1 MTENLTP
8 QDVVI
13 PLILL
18 LSHALLAIIVIARR
32 GLREREPRVFVIY
45 LACAAVWL
53 LASSQNGLV
62 GIWPAIPWQR
72 VAVYALIGTGVLF
85 WDLARA
91 FLRTRSL
98 VGGWVPAGVAVIGL
112 ALSDGGL
119 FVVPPVQLPGGTR
132 TLSGEELV
140 SLLGAAV
147 AVLYAAAAIVTALV
161 EYVRR
166 PSPLH
171 RNRIL
176 YWWLSTVALVAGPA
190 LVFSRSEP
198 LDMPGVG
205 LHWLGGALL
214 GYTIVQP
221 QLLNIGTGVRR
232 ATGYV
237 LATLL
242 PTGLALGAS
251 LGVVYI
257 GSLTP
262 GSPLQVTQNLLLAGA
277 IAGGFVFLFY
287 RPLSRLTHRAANR
300 LLFGRSYEGQAVVRE
315 YGQAVTQTL
324 SLDEMAATAMETID
338 RALGIRHGALLV
350 VRESSSSE
358 WWLQVVGAPEVA
370 LEQKNL
376 VLSVG
381 TPLAD
386 WLVKRGD
393 PLHQYTLDVD
403 PRFAALDDEEREAW
417 KRLSMEVFFPI
428 RKADSFVGLLA
439 LGLRRSRRPYSTAEL
454 NLLETLADQT
464 AVALE
469 NASLFDHAQRR
480 AEQLALLN
488 EIGQVITSSLDLEPA
503 VDLITD
509 RTGSAFPGA
518 TGFIFL
524 ADDPEGDLVLEST
537 FGEDAPKAGTLR
549 VRRGQ
554 GLVGWVVAQGRAIVL
569 HDPSRDSRYSA
580 KIEGKLAPGA
590 KSALCVP
597 IVTQQEVVGAIL
609 LASPSR
615 TALGPAELNLL
626 DSIATFASIAID
638 NARQVVAREASLR
651 KQVAALRIE
660 INDMKRTE
668 QVAEITDTDYF
679 RQLQSQAHKLR
690 EEHAQDMDQEGV
702 FGRIQ
707 EALEERTEPE
717 KKEKKRKKA
726 KEQGK
731 KPKKEVA
738 AKAPAKKEAKPN
750 KKGKAKA
757 KPKPK
762 KDAKADAGE
771 KKAKEQEKKRKKNG
785 KKRESDQQK

>member
-1 MTENLTP
+1 MNENLTP

-18 LSHALLAIIVIARR
+18 LSHTLLAIIVIARR

-72 VAVYALIGTGVLF
+72 VAVYALIVTGVLF
-85 WDLARA
+85 WDFARA
-91 FLRTRSL
+91 FLRGRSL
-98 VGGWVPAGVAVIGL
+98 VAGWVPAGVAVVGL

-140 SLLGAAV
+140 SLLSAAI
-147 AVLYAAAAIVTALV
+147 AALYAVTAIVTTLV

-176 YWWLSTVALVAGPA
+176 YWWLSTLALVAGLA
-190 LVFSRSEP
+190 LVFSPSEP
-198 LDMPGVG
+198 LDLPGVG
-205 LHWLGGALL
+205 FHWLGGALL
-214 GYTIVQP
+214 VYTIMQP
-221 QLLNIGTGVRR
+221 QLPNIGTGLRGAVR
-232 ATGYV
+232 YV
-237 LATLL
+237 LVTLL
-242 PTGLALGAS
+242 PTALALGAG
-251 LGVVYI
+251 LGAIYI
-257 GSLTP
+257 GSQTP
-262 GSPLQVTQNLLLAGA
+262 GSPLQVTENLLLGGA

-287 RPLSRLTHRAANR
+287 RPLSKLTHRAANR
-300 LLFGRSYEGQAVVRE
+300 LLFGHSYETQAVVRE

-350 VRESSSSE
+350 VEESSHSE
-358 WWLQVVGAPEVA
+358 WWLQVVGAGEVE
-370 LEQKNL
+370 LEQESL
-376 VLSVG
+376 VLSAG

-403 PRFAALDDEEREAW
+403 PRFASMDDDERQAW
-417 KRLSMEVFFPI
+417 RQLGMEVFFPI
-428 RKADSFVGLLA
+428 RKSDSFVGLLA

-454 NLLETLADQT
+454 SLLETLADQT

-469 NASLFDHAQRR
+469 NASLFDNAQRR

-488 EIGQVITSSLDLEPA
+488 EIGQVITTSLDLAPA
-503 VDLITD
+503 LDLITD

-524 ADDPEGDLVLEST
+524 ADDSEGGLVLEST
-537 FGEDAPKAGTLR
+537 FGRDAPKAKVVR
-549 VRRGQ
+549 VKTEQ
-554 GLVGWVVAQGRAIVL
+554 GLVGWVVAQKRAIVVP
-569 HDPSRDSRYSA
+569 DPSRDSRYSK
-580 KIEGKLAPGA
+580 KIEGKLAPEA

-597 IVTQQEVVGAIL
+597 IVSQQEVIGAIL

-638 NARQVVAREASLR
+638 NARQVAAREDSLR

-660 INDMKRTE
+660 IDGIKRTE
-668 QVAEITDTDYF
+668 HVAEITDTDY
-679 RQLQSQAHKLR
+679 
-690 EEHAQDMDQEGV
+690 
-702 FGRIQ
+702 
-707 EALEERTEPE
+707 
-717 KKEKKRKKA
+717 
-726 KEQGK
+726 
-731 KPKKEVA
+731 
-738 AKAPAKKEAKPN
+738 
-750 KKGKAKA
+750 
-757 KPKPK
+757 
-762 KDAKADAGE
+762 
-771 KKAKEQEKKRKKNG
+771 
-785 KKRESDQQK
+785 